1 MKKNL
6 PIGLRTVK
14 TALAVTL
21 AVLLVRLY
29 SDNNDSIFYA
39 AMGAAVGM
47 DITVTKSLRQG
58 LTQLISVFCGTIMGF
73 LSLQFFPTMPA
84 LVVGLGVLLLI
95 IICNALKINFSI
107 SLSCIIFLS
116 AALTSSPE
124 DNLWMD
130 AVLRMRNTTVGVLIA
145 LLVNV
150 TIHPYNN
157 KSRIIAM
164 LRAHQRRIIHLLD
177 AIVLR
182 GDAPD
187 LQPAV
192 ELLWQMD
199 AELKLYHAQ
208 RLFHKNKDDEALLR
222 GCRQLCGR
230 MLQELEVIS
239 GMDCLGTLS
248 GENAALLQ
256 ALGLSLPEEDQP
268 GNGTEQDTTVMNY
281 HIGKLLAANRYMD
294 ELLSQE
300 GRITPSPPA

>member
-294 ELLSQE
+294 ELLSQ
-300 GRITPSPPA
+300 